1 MKDCRLDDKI
11 RAVVKDLAREHQR
24 ELAEAGR
31 LVDFEELTYQIG
43 DEIARQLCQHVLLG
57 RAERALKGEFGDCP
71 ECGEP
76 GMVCEPEPTVLAGL
90 RGELAYRQPHYYC
103 PRCRRSFFP
112 MAASLGVSARSH
124 VTPIVLRKMV
134 WAGSSLGSFAVA
146 EEALDELAGLS
157 ISSRRIRCAVERIGT
172 ERVSKRIEA
181 VERFLRCPIDGGHGP
196 FGLEG
201 SLVAT
206 GVEVGLIAGLAAT
219 VWRRGVKA
227 ARYEN
232 AAVTSFTSTETT
244 ILPGEAVVPA
254 ETVVVRLA
262 DEDDHAF
269 DGNETTRDNHTADD
283 SPATG
288 LEDQATDLTK

>member
-11 RAVVKDLAREHQR
+11 RAVVKDLVREHQR

-57 RAERALKGEFGDCP
+57 RAEQALKEEFG
-71 ECGEP
+71 EL

-90 RGELAYRQPHYYC
+90 RGELAYRQPCYYC

-146 EEALDELAGLS
+146 EEALGELAGLS

-172 ERVSKRIEA
+172 ERVSERIEA
-181 VERFLRCPIDGGHGP
+181 VERFLRCPVDGGHGP
-196 FGLEG
+196 FG
-201 SLVAT
+201 
-206 GVEVGLIAGLAAT
+206 
-219 VWRRGVKA
+219 RR
-227 ARYEN
+227 RR
-232 AAVTSFTSTETT
+232 S
-244 ILPGEAVVPA
+244 
-254 ETVVVRLA
+254 RLRWQRN
-262 DEDDHAF
+262 DPRQSH
-269 DGNETTRDNHTADD
+269 R
-283 SPATG
+283 
-288 LEDQATDLTK
+288 